1 MTQLVPVFNGSPA
14 LRILLQD
21 LQSYGIV
28 IVHSI
33 CALQRQS
40 LNNLP
45 AEFITQHSDDE
56 SEQAMRTLGHFISQ
70 GTSERGYGQLDC
82 YTDNFTFD
90 QPIETTHSLIAAA
103 AQQWCTVGKPS
114 RHLAVLFNP
123 TWQDVAPTAL
133 TNSQVVQRTHVVQR
147 PIHPHH
153 RTPTRSA
160 AFLL

>member
-45 AEFITQHSDDE
+45 AEFITQHSDDRP
-56 SEQAMRTLGHFISQ
+56 QHAMRRLGHFISQ

-82 YTDNFTFD
+82 YTDSFTFE
-90 QPIETTHSLIAAA
+90 QPIATIHSLIAAA

-123 TWQDVAPTAL
+123 TWQDVSPTAH
-133 TNSQVVQRTHVVQR
+133 TDSHAIQRNHAAQR
-147 PIHPHH
+147 PIHQHQ